1 MSGIVLREF
10 PIFDD
15 MRPLIERSARFGIA
29 SRAEKAAELVASGK
43 VRKLPSADQDRDRW
57 QVTGETG
64 IYTVS
69 VNERM
74 CGCRFSAY
82 NRSLGG
88 YAGLCSHQLAAIFLS
103 LWWGMGNRVLPDQV
117 FDSVF
122 GQAIETG
129 ATLLDLRVSVRFNN
143 HVFDTAG
150 RRMASANQE
159 IVSAYRTHSREWI
172 ELAHPVVIGGH
183 AGDVQ
188 HPDLFSGFWPVVDK
202 HNWRICARHRVG
214 TFDFVYRF
222 VPYAADNSRVGVDDP
237 WMIKERI

>member
-1 MSGIVLREF
+1 VSGLVIREF
-10 PIFDD
+10 PVFDD
-15 MRPLIERSARFGIA
+15 LRPLIERSARFGIA

-43 VRKLPSADQDRDRW
+43 VRKLPSVGQDRDRW

-64 IYTVS
+64 IYQVS

-82 NRSLGG
+82 NRAQAG

-103 LWWGMGNRVLPDQV
+103 LWWGMGNRIMPDQV
-117 FDSVF
+117 FTGVF
-122 GQAIETG
+122 GQAVKD
-129 ATLLDLRVSVRFNN
+129 AAAVLDLRVTVRFNN
-143 HVFDTAG
+143 HAFDTTG

-159 IVSAYRTHSREWI
+159 TVDAYRTHARHWI
-172 ELAHPVVIGGH
+172 EMAHPVVISGH

-202 HNWRICARHRVG
+202 HNWRICARHRTG
-214 TFDFVYRF
+214 TFEFIYRF
-222 VPYAADNSRVGVDDP
+222 VPYAAPDSLVGVNDP
-237 WMIKERI
+237 WMTEAA